1 MESDV
6 TMTLPST
13 CICLHH
19 YWGLSHLNTPSRET
33 LKEKQNKNQTKTIQK
48 VTCSA
53 PDHYGFSATILVLM
67 LIPCIS
73 RNKNPASSELQSFA
87 RNFIMC
93 ISIMTP

>member
-53 PDHYGFSATILVLM
+53 PDHYGFSATICNTSTRGTFQNGLRQRTKLKQW
-67 LIPCIS
+67 CG
-73 RNKNPASSELQSFA
+73 EQF
-87 RNFIMC
+87 
-93 ISIMTP
+93 